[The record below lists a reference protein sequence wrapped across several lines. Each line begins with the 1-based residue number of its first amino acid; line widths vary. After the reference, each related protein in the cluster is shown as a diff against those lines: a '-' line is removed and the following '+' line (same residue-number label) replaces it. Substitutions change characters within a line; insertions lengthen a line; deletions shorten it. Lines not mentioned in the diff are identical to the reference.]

1 MNPLYFGDNLRWL
14 SDRKEFPDASVDL
27 VYLDPPFNSNA
38 DYNVLFREPAAT
50 EMLSVS
56 EVFTTSSFFILAVIS
71 QFGMTFTNR
80 TIQNTSTNTI
90 DIEMR
95 TGEG

>member
-1 MNPLYFGDNLRWL
+1 MAFGSEEISGCQVSML
-14 SDRKEFPDASVDL
+14 SISIRH
-27 VYLDPPFNSNA
+27 FNSNA

-50 EMLSVS
+50 ATLSVS

-80 TIQNTSTNTI
+80 AIQNTSTNI
-90 DIEMR
+90 SI
-95 TGEG
+95 